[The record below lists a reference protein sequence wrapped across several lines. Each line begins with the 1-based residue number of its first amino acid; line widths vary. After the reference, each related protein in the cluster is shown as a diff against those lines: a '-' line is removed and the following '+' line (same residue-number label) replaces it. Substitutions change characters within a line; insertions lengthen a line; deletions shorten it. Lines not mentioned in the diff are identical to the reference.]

1 MKREFEGRLEHRCA
15 FCRHPL
21 VQSEEDV
28 HKKIMKRVKKNDPVA
43 MRSMGKKNHK
53 EGNYESAM
61 RYWTRA
67 AELGDAEAH
76 YELSITYRDGEGVE
90 KDEKKAIYHTEE
102 AAIGGHPEARHNLG
116 CKEGNKRR
124 FDRAKKHFII
134 AANLGDHGSLKML
147 KKLYS
152 DGHASKED
160 YAGALRA
167 YQVAVDATKSAE
179 REKAEEAIKNGEVNC
194 IM

>member
-1 MKREFEGRLEHRCA
+1 MYFEG
-15 FCRHPL
+15 
-21 VQSEEDV
+21 Q
-28 HKKIMKRVKKNDPVA
+28 
-43 MRSMGKKNHK
+43 
-53 EGNYESAM
+53 
-61 RYWTRA
+61 
-67 AELGDAEAH
+67 
-76 YELSITYRDGEGVE
+76 GVE
-90 KDEKKAIYHTEE
+90 KDMEKYTYHSEE

-124 FDRAKKHFII
+124 FERAVKHFII

-167 YQVAVDATKSAE
+167 YQVAEDATKSAE